1 LDKLNIFKGKK
12 VLVTGSSGFKGSW
25 LCMWLMKLGA
35 EVHGISLE
43 PKSELDNFNIC
54 GLRDRIHQMYC
65 DVRYKDLVDTVI
77 SDINPEIIFH
87 LAAQPIVLESLVD
100 PTTTLDT
107 NIMGTINVLEAA
119 RKLENLKTIVVV
131 TSDKCYKASE
141 SLEEALM
148 EVDPLGGKDPYS
160 ASKACEDIIATSYYE
175 SFFKDKGV
183 GLSTARAG
191 NVIGGGDR
199 QENRIIPDC
208 VRSIENAVE
217 IEIRNPAHI
226 RPWQYVLE
234 PLFGYLKLA
243 SLMYTNPPRYSS
255 AWNFGP
261 GVESHLSVG
270 ELVRKLLDVLPGS
283 ATRVD
288 VAPSKARTNPRK
300 NKETKI
306 LSLNSER
313 ATNLLGVRNLLSIDD
328 TIRFTVEDYFHD
340 GVFYDQRMKRIG
352 EFEKLTGEKWS

>member
-175 SFFKDKGV
+175 SFFKDKGE

-191 NVIGGGDR
+191 NVMGGGDR
-199 QENRIIPDC
+199 QQNRIIPDC
-208 VRSIENAVE
+208 IRSIESSTA
-217 IEIRNPAHI
+217 IEIRNPSHI

-234 PLFGYLKLA
+234 PLYGYLKLA
-243 SLMYTNPPRYSS
+243 SLMYNDYSRYSG

-261 GVESHLSVG
+261 GVKSHLSVSK
-270 ELVRKLLDVLPGS
+270 LVSNLVCCLPTKTEKVEVMLPVERS
-283 ATRVD
+283 
-288 VAPSKARTNPRK
+288 SSRK

-306 LSLNSER
+306 LSLNSDR
-313 ATNLLGVRNLLSIDD
+313 AARLLGVRSVLSVDD
-328 TIRFTVEDYFHD
+328 AVMFTVEDYFSAEIP
-340 GVFYDQRMKRIG
+340 FDQRMNRIDQ
-352 EFEKLTGEKWS
+352 FEKLTGENWG